1 MGAARK
7 RLLNYV
13 PSRAKEVLL
22 LFGAMVGVVCGG
34 WGGIC
39 DVCDVGGGADGGAG

>member
-39 DVCDVGGGADGGAG
+39 DVGGDADGDGGAG